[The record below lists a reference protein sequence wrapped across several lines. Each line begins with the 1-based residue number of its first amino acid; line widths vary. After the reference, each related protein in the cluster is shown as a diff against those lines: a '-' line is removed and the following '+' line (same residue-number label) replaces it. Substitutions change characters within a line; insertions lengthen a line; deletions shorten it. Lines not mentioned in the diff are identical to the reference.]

1 MIFQTKV
8 QTPGKLLA
16 TLALLGS
23 IILAANVLLPGQER
37 RDDPLFRV
45 NVDLVVLTFT
55 VTDNKGK
62 VVTGLKPE
70 DLRITEDGTP
80 QKIVTF
86 AEGAKTQLRFS
97 GSPAVSLAGVNVFI
111 LFDTSNGMYK
121 GFAYASDAIA
131 EFVRRLD
138 QGDSVAVYTFS
149 RNLSRMA
156 TLTKDHHQAIVG
168 LRNAVAGDDTAL
180 YNTLLLTLRDAA
192 RQAGRKAVVVFSN
205 GPDNARVIAPDDV
218 RAVAEDEGIP
228 IYVISTEEGRQDSI
242 SAHVFQRLTVGT
254 GGRLYWARDW
264 QKQAQAFASVRDD
277 ISSSYAAAY
286 YPAPNV
292 NEGFRKIKIEILSDV
307 GNKYRVRARPGY
319 RSRGPL

>member
-1 MIFQTKV
+1 MIFPTKS
-8 QTPGKLLA
+8 QTPGRLLA
-16 TLALLGS
+16 TLALLALIG
-23 IILAANVLLPGQER
+23 LAANARPPGEER
-37 RDDPLFRV
+37 RDPVFRV

-62 VVTGLKPE
+62 IVTGLKPE
-70 DLRITEDGTP
+70 DLRVTEDGIP

-86 AEGAKTQLRFS
+86 AEGAKTQLQFS
-97 GSPAVSLAGVNVFI
+97 SNPAVSLAGVNVFI
-111 LFDTSNGMYK
+111 LFDTSNSMYK

-131 EFVRRLD
+131 EFLRRLD

-149 RNLSRMA
+149 RNLSRVA
-156 TLTKDHHQAIVG
+156 ALTKDHNQAIVG
-168 LRNAVAGDDTAL
+168 LRNAVAGDNTAL

-192 RQAGRKAVVVFSN
+192 REAGRKAVVVFSN
-205 GPDNARVIAPDDV
+205 GPDNASVIAPDDV

-242 SAHVFQRLTVGT
+242 SAHVFQRLTAGT

-277 ISSSYAAAY
+277 IGSSYAAAY
-286 YPAPNV
+286 YPAPNS

-307 GNKYRVRARPGY
+307 EKKYRVRARPGY
-319 RSRGPL
+319 RSRSPL